1 MNFDTFNNSQKI
13 IIEDDNSV
21 LMFENEEVI
30 LVRKFR
36 EKIQADFLKYIC
48 QYTSSGRLTT
58 DMGDRSSL
66 FGQINKIEWVHYPSK
81 GKDCKLLILGEK
93 DWRTGKVKTYGECT
107 FSSVLEKL
115 SKNPHTS
122 YIRRRRKFS
131 SEQGILP
138 QEIENPGL
146 KDLNETRQ
154 IKITLEFIPEES
166 TIEQEPESPLEE
178 IRQMLR
184 ENTEKTNFNS

>member
-1 MNFDTFNNSQKI
+1 MNFDTFNNSRKI

-21 LMFENEEVI
+21 LMLEDEEVI

-36 EKIQADFLKYIC
+36 EKIQADFLNYIGK
-48 QYTSSGRLTT
+48 YTSHERLRT
-58 DMGDRSSL
+58 DMQDSSSL
-66 FGQINKIEWVHYPSK
+66 FGQINKIEWVHYPSE
-81 GKDCKLLILGEK
+81 GKDCKLLIVGEK

-115 SKNPHTS
+115 PKKTPERPD
-122 YIRRRRKFS
+122 YDGEFLRELQK
-131 SEQGILP
+131 QGF
-138 QEIENPGL
+138 EHF
-146 KDLNETRQ
+146 NETRQ
-154 IKITLEFIPEES
+154 IKITLEFIPENS
-166 TIEQEPESPLEE
+166 PLEPESPLEE

>member
-13 IIEDDNSV
+13 IIEDDDSV
-21 LMFENEEVI
+21 LMFEDEEVI

-36 EKIQADFLKYIC
+36 EKIQADLLKYIGK
-48 QYTSSGRLTT
+48 YTSSGRLTT

-66 FGQINKIEWVHYPSK
+66 FGQINKIEWVHYPSE
-81 GKDCKLLILGEK
+81 GKDCKLLIRGEK

-115 SKNPHTS
+115 PKKTPERPD
-122 YIRRRRKFS
+122 YDDEFLRELQK
-131 SEQGILP
+131 QGF
-138 QEIENPGL
+138 EHF
-146 KDLNETRQ
+146 NETRQ
-154 IKITLEFIPEES
+154 IKITLEFIPENS
-166 TIEQEPESPLEE
+166 PLEPESPLEE

-184 ENTEKTNFNS
+184 ENSEKTNFNS